1 MTFNSIDFLLFFP
14 IFIVLYYLFSIRWRS
29 YVLLA
34 ASYYFYACWNPRF
47 LLYLIPIT
55 MITYFLAIG
64 MEYVQNRLHTE
75 TVLDKAKKGL
85 VLVGILSTMGFLAVL
100 KYTGFFESI
109 VNLFFG
115 MFRISIKIPQMDF
128 VLPVGISYFSF
139 QALGYLIDVY
149 RNKVPVEKNICK
161 YALFISFFPT
171 IMSGPIERAGNLLKQ
186 INKFPG
192 FDVNHIRYG
201 LLSFG
206 WGLYLKL
213 VIADNLAGIVT
224 ENLTSWEGQPGS
236 HIVFAVILFGIQI
249 YCDFNGYSHMASG
262 VAKMMGFTIIDNFKA
277 PYLAENIKEFWRRWH
292 ISLTSWFTEYLYI
305 PLGGNRKGKLRQYV
319 NILIVFGLS
328 GLWHGA
334 SMNFVVWGL
343 LNGVYLVIYD
353 FMKHKCNGK
362 QVKNTAGIQVAKR
375 LGTFILVDFAWLF
388 FAMPGFREAI
398 RALKHIVTDF
408 QGYRFFSLTVLNCFP
423 EKQALFIFMISLLLL
438 GIVDWITYNQKDFRT
453 VIFSQPKLI
462 RWTVYLFFMFTI
474 LVWGAYGGNHEQT
487 SFIYFDF

>member
-1 MTFNSIDFLLFFP
+1 
-14 IFIVLYYLFSIRWRS
+14 
-29 YVLLA
+29 
-34 ASYYFYACWNPRF
+34 
-47 LLYLIPIT
+47 
-55 MITYFLAIG
+55 
-64 MEYVQNRLHTE
+64 
-75 TVLDKAKKGL
+75 
-85 VLVGILSTMGFLAVL
+85 
-100 KYTGFFESI
+100 
-109 VNLFFG
+109 

-292 ISLTSWFTEYLYI
+292 ISLTS
-305 PLGGNRKGKLRQYV
+305 
-319 NILIVFGLS
+319 
-328 GLWHGA
+328 
-334 SMNFVVWGL
+334 
-343 LNGVYLVIYD
+343 
-353 FMKHKCNGK
+353 
-362 QVKNTAGIQVAKR
+362 
-375 LGTFILVDFAWLF
+375 
-388 FAMPGFREAI
+388 
-398 RALKHIVTDF
+398 
-408 QGYRFFSLTVLNCFP
+408 
-423 EKQALFIFMISLLLL
+423 
-438 GIVDWITYNQKDFRT
+438 
-453 VIFSQPKLI
+453 
-462 RWTVYLFFMFTI
+462 
-474 LVWGAYGGNHEQT
+474 
-487 SFIYFDF
+487 